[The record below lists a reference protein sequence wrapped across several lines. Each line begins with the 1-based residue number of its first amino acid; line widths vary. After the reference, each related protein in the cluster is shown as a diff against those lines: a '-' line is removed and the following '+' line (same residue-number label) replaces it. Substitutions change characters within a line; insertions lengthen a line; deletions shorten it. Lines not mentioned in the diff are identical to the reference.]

1 MFSTTEL
8 NGMRSVQEAHMMDCC
23 IVYHVI
29 GREKNARGETIKTFD
44 DGIQTICGL
53 EMFPLQKDYGSA
65 NMTYGNSLVEANI
78 DAVLRLP
85 LGTVCSVGDEVEI
98 IMRFGEEVPTK
109 RYEVDRFLNEGVSG
123 CRAYL
128 KARTVV

>member
-8 NGMRSVQEAHMMDCC
+8 NGMRSVQEAHMMDAC

-29 GREKNARGETIKTFD
+29 NRTKNARGETIKTFD
-44 DGIQTICGL
+44 DGVQTICGL
-53 EMFPLQKDYGSA
+53 EMQPIGREYGDGF
-65 NMTYGNSLVEANI
+65 TEANI

-85 LGTVCSVGDEVEI
+85 LGTVCSVGDEIEI
-98 IMRFGEEVPTK
+98 IMRFGQEVPTK
-109 RYEVDRFLNEGVSG
+109 RYEVDRFLNEGPSG

-128 KARTVV
+128 KARTVANG

>member
-8 NGMRSVQEAHMMDCC
+8 NGMREVQEAHMMDCC

-29 GREKNARGETIKTFD
+29 GKTKNARGETVKTFD
-44 DGIQTICGL
+44 NGIQTICGL
-53 EMFPLQKDYGSA
+53 EMFPDPREYNGSW
-65 NMTYGNSLVEANI
+65 VEANI

-85 LGTVCSVGDEVEI
+85 LGTLCSVGDEVEI
-98 IMRFGEEVPTK
+98 IMRYGEEVPTK

-128 KARTVV
+128 KLRTVS